1 MNVRRGRKIGYATL
15 ACLGPM
21 IVAVGM
27 AQEYRLSDAELRK
40 LSLSLPD
47 SMKTVQE
54 LSAYQRKMSVHQT
67 ISLKWQ
73 APDGREVI
81 DRAEAEAKGPAVG
94 DVTVVRKVENQQGSP
109 GRIKMEIATD
119 DVVVIGIAATD
130 EVRCIAVMGDPRL
143 FHSEWFGP
151 VPDRKD
157 FLKTVT
163 EFDLPFCQ
171 DPSITKARMFR
182 WNWKFAGPG
191 TSLVEVGSFAL
202 APRSLP
208 TKHQL
213 SDK

>member
-1 MNVRRGRKIGYATL
+1 MNVRRGRKIGYAII

-21 IVAVGM
+21 VVAVGM
-27 AQEYRLSDAELRK
+27 AQEYRLSVAELSK

-73 APDGREVI
+73 APDGRKWI

-109 GRIKMEIATD
+109 FAIKLEIATD

-130 EVRCIAVMGDPRL
+130 EVRCIAVIGDPRL

-157 FLKTVT
+157 FLTTVT

-171 DPSITKARMFR
+171 DPSITKVRMFR
-182 WNWKFAGPG
+182 SKVDARGP
-191 TSLVEVGSFAL
+191 SLVEVGSFVL

-208 TKHQL
+208 TKHRPP
-213 SDK
+213 DK

>member
-1 MNVRRGRKIGYATL
+1 MNVRRGRKIGYAII

-27 AQEYRLSDAELRK
+27 AQEYRLSDAELSK

-47 SMKTVQE
+47 YMKTVQE
-54 LSAYQRKMSVHQT
+54 LSTYQRKMSVHQT

-73 APDGREVI
+73 APDGREWR
-81 DRAEAEAKGPAVG
+81 DRVEAEANGPAVG

-109 GRIKMEIATD
+109 GWIRIEIGTD

-130 EVRCIAVMGDPRL
+130 EVRCIAVIPDPRILRSEL
-143 FHSEWFGP
+143 FGA
-151 VPDRKD
+151 VPDRKE
-157 FLKTVT
+157 FLKTAVN
-163 EFDLPFCQ
+163 FDLPFCQ
-171 DPSITKARMFR
+171 DPSITKVRMFR
-182 WNWKFAGPG
+182 SKVDARGP
-191 TSLVEVGSFAL
+191 SLVEVGSFVL

-208 TKHQL
+208 TKHRP

>member
-1 MNVRRGRKIGYATL
+1 MNVRRGRKIGYAII

-27 AQEYRLSDAELRK
+27 AQEYRLSEAELSK

-47 SMKTVQE
+47 SMKTVQD

-73 APDGREVI
+73 VPDGRKWI
-81 DRAEAEAKGPAVG
+81 DRAEAEAKEPAVG
-94 DVTVVRKVENQQGSP
+94 GVTVVRTVENQQGSP
-109 GRIKMEIATD
+109 FAIKMEIATD

-130 EVRCIAVMGDPRL
+130 EVRCIAVIGDPRL

-151 VPDRKD
+151 VPDRKE
-157 FLKTVT
+157 FLKTT
-163 EFDLPFCQ
+163 TDFDLPFCQ
-171 DPSITKARMFR
+171 DPSITKVRMFR
-182 WNWKFAGPG
+182 SKADARGP
-191 TSLVEVGSFAL
+191 SLVEVGSFVL

-208 TKHQL
+208 TKHRP

>member
-1 MNVRRGRKIGYATL
+1 MNVRRGRKIRYAII

-27 AQEYRLSDAELRK
+27 AQEYRLSDAELSK

-47 SMKTVQE
+47 YMKTVQE

-73 APDGREVI
+73 APDGRKWR
-81 DRAEAEAKGPAVG
+81 DRAEAEANGPAVG
-94 DVTVVRKVENQQGSP
+94 DVTVVRKVENLQGSP
-109 GRIKMEIATD
+109 FAIKMEIGTD

-130 EVRCIAVMGDPRL
+130 EVRCVAVIGDPRI
-143 FHSEWFGP
+143 FHSELFGP
-151 VPDRKD
+151 VPDRKE
-157 FLKTVT
+157 FLTTLT

-171 DPSITKARMFR
+171 DPSITKVRMFR
-182 WNWKFAGPG
+182 SKVDARGP
-191 TSLVEVGSFAL
+191 SLVEVGSFVL
-202 APRSLP
+202 APPSLP
-208 TKHQL
+208 TKHRP